1 MPPKSTGTA
10 IHSII
15 MAPALKGEH
24 VATLTSVSTAKG
36 NIPNEIVLQY
46 PGSFKTDKHLI
57 NSNVLGHI
65 SPANLYNILPVYL
78 NYVKLLF
85 NVFCFVNI
93 RRATH
98 YEINFSNHTLIV
110 VHI

>member
-1 MPPKSTGTA
+1 MPPRSTGTA
-10 IHSII
+10 IYSII

-24 VATLTSVSTAKG
+24 VPTLTTVSTAKG